1 MPIRIVAEPTSVVT
15 VKHAQQGNIGV
26 YWNRGEQG
34 PTGQTGAEGASAY
47 EVAVANGFTGTE
59 PEWLASLQADATDQ
73 IEAHITNPT
82 PHPAY
87 DDIASLTLLFENGL
101 I

>member
-1 MPIRIVAEPTSVVT
+1 MPIKIIAEPTTVVT

-34 PTGQTGAEGASAY
+34 PVGPVGPEGPSAY
-47 EVAVANGFTGTE
+47 EIAVSNGFTGTE
-59 PEWLASLQADATDQ
+59 SEWLASLQADATDQ
-73 IEAHITNPT
+73 IEAHRVNAT